1 MQSTFTWQ
9 TSSAGSSFAAQA
21 QSKRKKGKRR
31 AMAAPYTRFP
41 VSSRLKTLDAMT
53 DVPAAAWDA
62 LLTDNDKPFLT
73 WGYLDALEQSSAV
86 SPFNGWQPLH
96 FTQWEGGELV
106 AAAPA
111 YLKTSSG
118 GEYLFDGAW
127 ARAADR
133 MGLNYFPKLVLTV
146 PFSAVPSRRIL
157 IRPGDEKHGQLLLDN
172 LVDWARERRLSSIH
186 FHFADP
192 PLVPRLETKGFARR
206 LTVQYVWENAGY
218 ASYDD
223 FLLRFTAR
231 RRKLLKREARRVFEQ
246 GFEIHTERG
255 ARHFDPELAHRL
267 YSATV
272 ARYAR
277 GPEPLPLDYFRRL
290 AAACPDAV
298 EFVSARKGGQVV
310 AGALNLAAGDRLYG
324 RYWGSL
330 DGHPFLHFAA
340 CLYHP
345 VAECIA
351 LGRSRYHPGAGGE
364 HKLTRGFTPTLAH
377 SAHLMLDSRLDTR
390 VREFL
395 AHERAAL
402 EQGLPLWERE
412 TGFKSPA

>member
-1 MQSTFTWQ
+1 M
-9 TSSAGSSFAAQA
+9 
-21 QSKRKKGKRR
+21 
-31 AMAAPYTRFP
+31 
-41 VSSRLKTLDAMT
+41 SSRLKTLDAMT

-62 LLTDNDKPFLT
+62 LLFENDKPFLT
-73 WGYLDALEQSSAV
+73 WAYLDALERSGAV
-86 SPFNGWQPLH
+86 CAFTGWQPIH
-96 FTQWEGGELV
+96 FTLWEEGVLV

-111 YLKTSSG
+111 YLKTSSS

-133 MGLNYFPKLVLTV
+133 LGIPYFPKLVMTV
-146 PFSAVPSRRIL
+146 PFSAIPARRIL
-157 IRPGDEKHGQLLLDN
+157 VRAGGERHAQRLLDQI
-172 LVDWARERRLSSIH
+172 VGWAGEHRVGSVH
-186 FHFADP
+186 VHFADP
-192 PLVPRLETKGFARR
+192 PLVPKLETAGFARR
-206 LTVQYVWENAGY
+206 LSVQYVWENAGY

-246 GFEIHTERG
+246 GIEIRTVRG
-255 ARHFDPELAHRL
+255 ARHFDPDLAHRL

-272 ARYAR
+272 ARYSH
-277 GPEPLPLDYFRRL
+277 GPPPMPLDYFRRL
-290 AAACPDAV
+290 ADACPDAV
-298 EFVSARKGGQVV
+298 EFVSAREGGQVV
-310 AGALNLAAGDRLYG
+310 AGALNLASGDRLYG
-324 RYWGSL
+324 RHWGSL

-351 LGRSRYHPGAGGE
+351 LGRARYHPGAGGE

-377 SAHLMLDSRLDTR
+377 SAHLMFDPRLDQR

-412 TGFKSPA
+412 TGFKRKP

>member
-1 MQSTFTWQ
+1 
-9 TSSAGSSFAAQA
+9 
-21 QSKRKKGKRR
+21 
-31 AMAAPYTRFP
+31 
-41 VSSRLKTLDAMT
+41 MT

-62 LLTDNDKPFLT
+62 LLFDNDKPFLT
-73 WGYLDALEQSSAV
+73 WAYLDALEQSGAV
-86 SPFNGWQPLH
+86 CSFTGWEPIH
-96 FTQWEGGELV
+96 FTLWEGGELV

-133 MGLNYFPKLVLTV
+133 LSITYFPKLVMTV
-146 PFSAVPSRRIL
+146 PFCAVPARRVL
-157 IRPGDEKHGQLLLDN
+157 FRAGDEKYGQALLDGI
-172 LVDWARERRLSSIH
+172 VDWAREQRISSVH
-186 FHFADP
+186 THFADP
-192 PLVPRLETKGFARR
+192 PLVPRLEARGFARR
-206 LTVQYVWENAGY
+206 LSVQYVWANAGY

-231 RRKLLKREARRVFEQ
+231 RRKLLKREARRVIDQ
-246 GFEIHTERG
+246 GIEIRTDRG
-255 ARHFDPELAHRL
+255 ARHFDPDLAHRL
-267 YSATV
+267 YTATV
-272 ARYAR
+272 ARYSH
-277 GPEPLPLDYFRRL
+277 GPPPMPLDYFRRL
-290 AAACPDAV
+290 AAACPDSV
-298 EFVSARKGGQVV
+298 EFVSARKGGQII

-330 DGHPFLHFAA
+330 DGHPFLHVAA

-345 VAECIA
+345 VAQCIA
-351 LGRSRYHPGAGGE
+351 QGLARYHPGAGGE

-377 SAHLMLDSRLDTR
+377 SAHLMFDQRLDAR
-390 VREFL
+390 VRDFL

-412 TGFKSPA
+412 TGFKRGASS

>member
-1 MQSTFTWQ
+1 MPAT
-9 TSSAGSSFAAQA
+9 
-21 QSKRKKGKRR
+21 
-31 AMAAPYTRFP
+31 
-41 VSSRLKTLDAMT
+41 RLKTLHAMA

-62 LLTDNDKPFLT
+62 LLSEADRPFLS
-73 WGYLDALEQSSAV
+73 WGYLDALEQSGAV
-86 SPFNGWQPLH
+86 TPFTGWEPIH
-96 FTQWEGGELV
+96 FTLWEQEVLV

-111 YLKTSSG
+111 YLKTSGG
-118 GEYLFDGAW
+118 GEFLFDGAW

-133 MGLNYFPKLVLTV
+133 LGINYLPKLVL
-146 PFSAVPSRRIL
+146 AVPLAAVPGRRVL
-157 IRPGDEKHGQLLLDN
+157 VRPGDEAHAKELLDH
-172 LVDWARERRLSSIH
+172 VVEWAREQRVSSVHI
-186 FHFADP
+186 HFADP
-192 PLVPRLETKGFARR
+192 PLVPRLEARGFVRR
-206 LTVQYVWENAGY
+206 LSVQYVWENAGY

-231 RRKLLKREARRVFEQ
+231 RRKQLKREARRVFD
-246 GFEIHTERG
+246 GGIEIRTLRG
-255 ARHFDPELAHRL
+255 ARHVDPELAHRL

-272 ARYAR
+272 ARYGQ
-277 GPEPLPLDYFRRL
+277 GPAPMPLDFFRRL
-290 AAACPDAV
+290 VAAFPETV
-298 EFVSARKGGQVV
+298 EFISARKGGEVV
-310 AGALNLAAGDRLYG
+310 AGALNLTAGDRLYG
-324 RYWGSL
+324 RYWGSE

-364 HKLTRGFTPTLAH
+364 HKLTRGFTPILAH
-377 SAHLMLDSRLDTR
+377 SAHLLFDPRLEAT

-412 TGFKSPA
+412 TGFKAKA

>member
-1 MQSTFTWQ
+1 M
-9 TSSAGSSFAAQA
+9 
-21 QSKRKKGKRR
+21 
-31 AMAAPYTRFP
+31 
-41 VSSRLKTLDAMT
+41 SSRLKTLDAMT

-62 LLTDNDKPFLT
+62 LLFDNDKPFLT
-73 WGYLDALEQSSAV
+73 WGHLDALEQSGAV
-86 SPFNGWQPLH
+86 SPFTGWQPIH
-96 FTQWEGGELV
+96 FTLWEGGALV

-111 YLKTSSG
+111 YLKTSSN

-127 ARAADR
+127 AKAADR
-133 MGLNYFPKLVLTV
+133 LGIHYFPKLVLTV
-146 PFSAVPSRRIL
+146 PFSPAPARRIL
-157 IRPGDEKHGQLLLDN
+157 VRAGDEKYGQQLLDGI
-172 LVDWARERRLSSIH
+172 VDWARERRITSAH
-186 FHFADP
+186 VHFADP
-192 PLVPRLETKGFARR
+192 PLVPRLEAKGFARR
-206 LTVQYVWENAGY
+206 LSVQYVWENAGY

-246 GFEIHTERG
+246 GIDIRTERG
-255 ARHFDPELAHRL
+255 ARNFDPDLAHQL

-272 ARYAR
+272 ARYSH
-277 GPEPLPLDYFRRL
+277 GPTPMPLDYFRRL
-290 AAACPDAV
+290 AAACPDSV
-298 EFVSARKGGQVV
+298 EFVSARKNGQVV
-310 AGALNLAAGDRLYG
+310 AGALNLASGDRLYG

-330 DGHPFLHFAA
+330 DAHPFLHFAV

-377 SAHLMLDSRLDTR
+377 SAHLMFDPRLDAR

-412 TGFKSPA
+412 TGFKRS